1 MYEKKISVWGG
12 MEMRSLFLNHVRSF
26 QSQQSVLKHMEVI
39 KYTVYE
45 YEA

>member
-1 MYEKKISVWGG
+1 
-12 MEMRSLFLNHVRSF
+12 MRSLFLNHVHSF
-26 QSQQSVLKHMEVI
+26 QSQQSVLKHMGVI